1 MRLFYLILLLAC
13 SAPALA
19 QTYYDS
25 TASAKK
31 NVFVR
36 LKDGTTL
43 RGQVLSTHN
52 NQIRLRTDNFG
63 ELTLDMANVAEIS
76 EADGFTRNGQFWFR
90 NPFYTNYFASPTAL
104 TLRKGEAQF
113 QNSYIFINT
122 VSVGVTDRFT
132 LGGGTILLPGLET
145 TTILLTPKVSFN
157 RNRPVKFAVG
167 TLSAL
172 SFVRRSRYS
181 PYGGSRDVTETELS
195 GMLYGSVTFGN
206 EEKNGTLSAGWAY
219 GNGEI
224 TRTPVFSGS
233 YFVRFARKAAFIT
246 ENWLIPSDND
256 FVGGILSAGVRLFGD
271 RIGGDLGLW
280 VPVGAGNDSFFFA
293 VPYAGLKVK
302 FGKPKNA
309 VD

>member
-1 MRLFYLILLLAC
+1 MRLLYLLLLLAC
-13 SAPALA
+13 ATPAFA

-25 TASAKK
+25 TASGKK
-31 NVFVR
+31 TVFVR

-43 RGQVLSTHN
+43 RGHLLSTQD

-76 EADGFTRNGQFWFR
+76 EADGFMRNGQFWFR

-122 VSVGVTDRFT
+122 VSVGITDHFT
-132 LGGGTILLPGLET
+132 LGAGGILLPGLGST
-145 TTILLTPKVSFN
+145 TFLLTPKVCLN
-157 RNRPVKFAVG
+157 RNKPVKFG
-167 TLSAL
+167 IGSLSAL
-172 SFVRRSRYS
+172 SFIRRDRYS
-181 PYGGSRDVTETELS
+181 STSGRQEYTDTQLS
-195 GMLYGSVTFGN
+195 GLLYGSATFGN
-206 EEKNGTLSAGWAY
+206 EERNGTISAGWAY
-219 GNGEI
+219 GNGDI
-224 TRTPVFSGS
+224 TRTPIFSGS

-280 VPVGAGNDSFFFA
+280 VPVGAGNDSFLFA

-302 FGKPKNA
+302 FGKAKNA

>member
-1 MRLFYLILLLAC
+1 MRLVYLLLLLTFSTTAV
-13 SAPALA
+13 A

-25 TASAKK
+25 TASTKK
-31 NVFVR
+31 TVFVR
-36 LKDGTTL
+36 LKDGSTL
-43 RGQVLSTHN
+43 RGQLLSTLN
-52 NQIRLRTDNFG
+52 NQLRLRTDNFG

-76 EADGFTRNGQFWFR
+76 EADGFVRNGQFWFR

-122 VSVGVTDRFT
+122 VSVGITDHFT
-132 LGGGTILLPGLET
+132 LGGGGILIPGLRSST
-145 TTILLTPKVSFN
+145 FLLTPKVCLN
-157 RNRPVKFAVG
+157 RNRPTKFGIG
-167 TLSAL
+167 TLSAVT
-172 SFVRRSRYS
+172 FVRDTRYTS
-181 PYGGSRDVTETELS
+181 TGSRDFTETQLS
-195 GMLYGSVTFGN
+195 GILYGSVTFGN
-206 EEKNGTLSAGWAY
+206 EERNGTLSAGWAY
-219 GNGEI
+219 GGGDI

-280 VPVGAGNDSFFFA
+280 VPVGAGNDSFLFA

-302 FGKPKNA
+302 FGKAKNA

>member
-1 MRLFYLILLLAC
+1 MRLLYLLILLAC
-13 SAPALA
+13 SAPAFA

-31 NVFVR
+31 MVFVR

-43 RGQVLSTHN
+43 RGRVLSTQD
-52 NQIRLRTDNFG
+52 NQLRLRTDNFG

-76 EADGFTRNGQFWFR
+76 EAEGYMRNGQFWFR
-90 NPFYTNYFASPTAL
+90 NPFYTSYFASPTAL

-122 VSVGVTDRFT
+122 VSLGITDHFT
-132 LGGGTILLPGLET
+132 LGGGGILLPGFGST
-145 TTILLTPKVSFN
+145 TLLLTPKVCLN
-157 RNRPVKFAVG
+157 RNRATKFGIG
-167 TLSAL
+167 TLSAVT
-172 SFVRRSRYS
+172 FVRDTRYTS
-181 PYGGSRDVTETELS
+181 TGSRQDYTDTQLS
-195 GMLYGSVTFGN
+195 GLLYGSVTFGH
-206 EEKNGTLSAGWAY
+206 EERNGTISAGWAY
-219 GNGEI
+219 GNGDI
-224 TRTPVFSGS
+224 TRTPIFSGS

>member
-1 MRLFYLILLLAC
+1 MRLFYLLLLLAC
-13 SAPALA
+13 SAPAFA

-31 NVFVR
+31 MVFVR

-43 RGQVLSTHN
+43 RGQLLST
-52 NQIRLRTDNFG
+52 QDKQVRLRTDNFG
-63 ELTLDMANVAEIS
+63 ELTLDMAKVAEIS
-76 EADGFTRNGQFWFR
+76 EADGYTRNGQFWFR

-122 VSVGVTDRFT
+122 VSVGITDHFT
-132 LGGGTILLPGLET
+132 LGGGGILLPGLNAS
-145 TTILLTPKVSFN
+145 TILLTPKVSFN
-157 RNRPVKFAVG
+157 RNRATKFGLG
-167 TLSAL
+167 TLSAV
-172 SFVRRSRYS
+172 SFIRRDRYS
-181 PYGGSRDVTETELS
+181 STAGRQEYTDTQLTGL
-195 GMLYGSVTFGN
+195 LYGSVTFGN
-206 EEKNGTLSAGWAY
+206 EERNGTISAGWAY
-219 GNGEI
+219 GNGDI
-224 TRTPVFSGS
+224 TRTPIFSGS

-280 VPVGAGNDSFFFA
+280 VPVGVGNDSFLFA

-302 FGKPKNA
+302 FGKAKNA